1 MKMGKKPWDPWEW
14 YILYIFVNVGIP
26 YMDPMCKYVDAFEK
40 SCEKPLDDSE
50 YPGFHGVFM
59 KSYHCTHSI
68 CSGFEAVTMKH
79 Y

>member
-1 MKMGKKPWDPWEW
+1 
-14 YILYIFVNVGIP
+14 
-26 YMDPMCKYVDAFEK
+26 MDPMCKYVDAFEK
-40 SCEKPLDDSE
+40 SCEKPLGDSE
-50 YPGFHGVFM
+50 YPGFHRVFM